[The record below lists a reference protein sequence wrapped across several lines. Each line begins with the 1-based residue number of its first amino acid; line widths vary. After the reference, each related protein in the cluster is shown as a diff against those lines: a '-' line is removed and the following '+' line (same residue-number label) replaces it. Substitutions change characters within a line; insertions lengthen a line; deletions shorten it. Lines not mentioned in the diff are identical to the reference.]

1 MAYSVLARILDDAV
15 KDRMLAANPARGVK
29 LPKQAPPRNVYLSAA
44 QLDMLASE
52 AGPYR
57 SLVLLL
63 GVGGLRWGEAIAL
76 RVCDVDFLHRRVELH
91 RNGVRVRSEFVIGS
105 LKSNKNRVVVVP
117 SFVVDALA
125 QTAAGKGR
133 EDLLWTAPF
142 GGYLRTPG
150 RESWLAGAVARC
162 QVADETFPV

>member
-1 MAYSVLARILDDAV
+1 M
-15 KDRMLAANPARGVK
+15 K

-91 RNGVRVRSEFVIGS
+91 RNGVRAQRVRHRQPQEQQEPRRGGAIV
-105 LKSNKNRVVVVP
+105 RR
-117 SFVVDALA
+117 
-125 QTAAGKGR
+125 GR
-133 EDLLWTAPF
+133 
-142 GGYLRTPG
+142 
-150 RESWLAGAVARC
+150 AGADRRR
-162 QVADETFPV
+162 

>member
-1 MAYSVLARILDDAV
+1 MRVAHSVLARILDDAV

-76 RVCDVDFLHRRVELH
+76 RVCDIDFLRRRIELH
-91 RNGVRVRSEFVIGS
+91 RNVVACAASSSSARSSEQEPHRGGARLRHGRV
-105 LKSNKNRVVVVP
+105 
-117 SFVVDALA
+117 
-125 QTAAGKGR
+125 
-133 EDLLWTAPF
+133 
-142 GGYLRTPG
+142 GGDR
-150 RESWLAGAVARC
+150 RR
-162 QVADETFPV
+162 